1 MFMRNFSYV
10 YLVCD
15 HYRLQAWCLRQR
27 HRRLAKATGQWATT
41 AAMALLLTIAV
52 PAQAVQQTLLTMQ
65 VGEVKVLALP
75 DAARVAVGDG
85 HVVHAVAT
93 DDKEVIVFARNEGSS
108 VVQIWSADGRRRE
121 YRVEIAPEGAR
132 QAQRELQTLL
142 ARIPGARTSVMGD
155 KLLVEGDLLSDEDR
169 ARVALLA
176 QRYPQ
181 LLDLTGQVGW
191 DSMVLLDVQVV
202 EVPRSRMREL
212 GLRWPGTWSGGVTT
226 GVLWDAGTRHL
237 DTRPGEPV
245 LPGPFPNNA
254 VAGYFGLNALLTARI
269 QALAQS
275 GEAVV
280 LAQPQLLARSG
291 ATAEFLAGG
300 EVPYSTVDADGN
312 SRTVFKPYGVSLRI
326 TPQLERGGVV
336 RSRIEV
342 EVSAVD
348 HAMPASNGPSL
359 KTRRA
364 VTEFNVRSG
373 QTLVLAGFL
382 SRESSAQVD
391 GIPGLARLPL
401 MGGLFRAN
409 RHQRLETELAVFVT
423 PMLVSAE
430 HPGFTDRIERSRH
443 ILNAAFPAPPLLNTS
458 SPVAAG
464 LPPPLL
470 PDSSGWNPW
479 AGQGSQW
486 QDESDQVQTHAVGA
500 LPANAVSTAH
510 PGMEEVLMSAPAA
523 LHSGNMAPPWQH
535 LGQNRFEFK
544 D

>member
-1 MFMRNFSYV
+1 MFLRSV
-10 YLVCD
+10 SLVLSMSGYGSLQNRFFGQFCGSLTNMMAGWA
-15 HYRLQAWCLRQR
+15 RLLMLGWS
-27 HRRLAKATGQWATT
+27 LAI
-41 AAMALLLTIAV
+41 AA
-52 PAQAVQQTLLTMQ
+52 PAEAVQQTLLKLQ

-93 DDKEVIVFARNEGSS
+93 DDKEVIIFARNEGSS
-108 VVQIWSADGRRRE
+108 VVQIWSGDGRRRE

-132 QAQRELQTLL
+132 QAQNELQTLL
-142 ARIPGARTSVMGD
+142 SRIPGARTSVMGD

-169 ARVALLA
+169 ARVAVLA

-181 LLDLTGQVGW
+181 LVDLTGQVGW

-202 EVPRSRMREL
+202 EVPRSRMREF

-226 GVLWDAGTRHL
+226 GVLWDTGTRNL
-237 DTRPGEPV
+237 QARPGESV
-245 LPGPFPNNA
+245 FPGPYPSNT
-254 VAGYFGLNALLTARI
+254 VAGYFGLNALLSARI

-348 HAMPASNGPSL
+348 NGMPAINGPSL

-382 SRESSAQVD
+382 SRESSAQND
-391 GIPGLARLPL
+391 GVPGLARLPL

-409 RHQRLETELAVFVT
+409 RHQRVETELAVFVT
-423 PMLVSAE
+423 PLLVSAE

-443 ILNAAFPAPPLLNTS
+443 ILNATFPAPPLLSTF
-458 SPVAAG
+458 SPVSAD
-464 LPPPLL
+464 LPESAMS
-470 PDSSGWNPW
+470 DSTGWNPW

-486 QDESDQVQTHAVGA
+486 QDQPDKAQIAVVGMSPVAAGNTAHTAKDEALTHTSGA
-500 LPANAVSTAH
+500 LYFSH
-510 PGMEEVLMSAPAA
+510 SAP
-523 LHSGNMAPPWQH
+523 SWQH
-535 LGQNRFEFK
+535 AGKNRYDFK

>member
-1 MFMRNFSYV
+1 MFLRCVAYIYPASGHCHPQSRRFGQQRGR
-10 YLVCD
+10 LV
-15 HYRLQAWCLRQR
+15 
-27 HRRLAKATGQWATT
+27 KAMGRCASTLM
-41 AAMALLLTIAV
+41 MALLLTISAS
-52 PAQAVQQTLLTMQ
+52 AQAVQHTLLKMQ

-93 DDKEVIVFARNEGSS
+93 DDKEVIIFARNEGSS
-108 VVQIWSADGRRRE
+108 VVQIWSGDGQRRE
-121 YRVEIAPEGAR
+121 YQVEIAPEGAR
-132 QAQRELQTLL
+132 QAQRELQALL

-169 ARVALLA
+169 ARVAVLA

-191 DSMVLLDVQVV
+191 DSMVLLDVQVI

-226 GVLWDAGTRHL
+226 GVLWDAATHRVEA
-237 DTRPGEPV
+237 RPGESV
-245 LPGPFPNNA
+245 MPGPFPTNT
-254 VAGYFGLNALLTARI
+254 VGGYFGLNALLSARI

-382 SRESSAQVD
+382 SRESSAQAD
-391 GIPGLARLPL
+391 GIPGLASLPL

-443 ILNAAFPAPPLLNTS
+443 ILNAAFPAPPLLNTL
-458 SPVAAG
+458 SPVDPV
-464 LPPPLL
+464 LPPPVL
-470 PDSSGWNPW
+470 PDSPGWNPW

-486 QDESDQVQTHAVGA
+486 RDESGQAQTHAVGA
-500 LPANAVSTAH
+500 SPANVVSTPH
-510 PGMEEVLMSAPAA
+510 PGMQEALMHTPGASPIADVTP
-523 LHSGNMAPPWQH
+523 SWQRA
-535 LGQNRFEFK
+535 GQNRFDFK
-544 D
+544 E